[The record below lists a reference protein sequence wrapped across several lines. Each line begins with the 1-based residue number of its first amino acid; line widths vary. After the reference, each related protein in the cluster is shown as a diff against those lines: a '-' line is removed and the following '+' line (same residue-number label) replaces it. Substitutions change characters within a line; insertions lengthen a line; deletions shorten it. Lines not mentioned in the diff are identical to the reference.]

1 MPAVALAQSEDQT
14 KAPTA
19 MKGLKEF
26 TLSGTG
32 SNDKDFDTGSFGISG
47 SVGYYMTDNIQANLR
62 QSFNI
67 ADIGSGRNYSGSTRL
82 GVDYVFIFGSLRPF
96 VGANIG
102 ATYGDNVNETGIIGP
117 EAGAIGRA
125 SGRERVCQYA

>member
-1 MPAVALAQSEDQT
+1 
-14 KAPTA
+14 
-19 MKGLKEF
+19 
-26 TLSGTG
+26 
-32 SNDKDFDTGSFGISG
+32 
-47 SVGYYMTDNIQANLR
+47 MTDNIQANFR

-102 ATYGDNVNETGIIGP
+102 ATYGDNVTETGIIGP
-117 EAGAIGRA
+117 EAGVKYYVNRTTFLQEQQEYPFFFEDGDDIGDHFDDGA
-125 SGRERVCQYA
+125 CSNTGGRTE

>member
-62 QSFNI
+62 QSFNV

-102 ATYGDNVNETGIIGP
+102 APYGGSEERRVGKE
-117 EAGAIGRA
+117 GARTCRFRW
-125 SGRERVCQYA
+125 SPYH